1 MVTLIVNGG
10 DGSLEMCAES
20 LSVGIPLVAIVGSG
34 RAAEVIILLHDLM
47 SQYSENDTDASR

>member
-10 DGSLEMCAES
+10 EGSLEACSES
-20 LSVGIPLVAIVGSG
+20 LSVEIPLVAIAGSG

-47 SQYSENDTDASR
+47 SQYSEDDTDASR